1 MFVSF
6 LDDYKENENDINLN
20 IYSFI
25 LKIKKTNKQTSTHTH
40 INRDQLLMSCNP
52 VIAANFYFVYLI
64 ALEINYIAVA
74 EKIIN

>member
-25 LKIKKTNKQTSTHTH
+25 WKIKKTNK
-40 INRDQLLMSCNP
+40 
-52 VIAANFYFVYLI
+52 
-64 ALEINYIAVA
+64 
-74 EKIIN
+74 